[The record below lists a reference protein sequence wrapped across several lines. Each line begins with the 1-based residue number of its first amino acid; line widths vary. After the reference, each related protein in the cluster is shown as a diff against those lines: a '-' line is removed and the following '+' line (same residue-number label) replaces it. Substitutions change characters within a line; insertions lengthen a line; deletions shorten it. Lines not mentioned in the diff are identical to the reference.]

1 VRAEDPS
8 LADEDRRRAEQR
20 RVYEGRRLGLLT
32 TLLRRSAELGLAGS
46 RADEAAE
53 LGGALLSEPGVADGV
68 AEAAAASSS
77 PPHEWG
83 FGSGAAALAAW
94 REEAAAL
101 RAARASWAEDE
112 GKGRV
117 EERTEEEEEKRRR
130 RDKEEHYGRLLKLP
144 QLVSTVLANYVGEAS
159 GELSDKQAFR
169 ELLRLMGLA
178 DALEPRLMRTIVEAV
193 KQHRLRREYKEAA
206 FEAPSGQEPEP
217 LTHRPA
223 LASARPLLPPA
234 DHLVNAGGDGNK
246 FAIFIA
252 CLMQLLGAQVRIS
265 VGCSAGVPL
274 PPQPAEGLPPREVAP
289 LEAALLRG
297 ETEEVRPVC
306 QLLAE
311 VRLGKRPSR
320 LSAWVRAALPR
331 SRWLGR
337 TYHYRVDADGFVWL
351 NLDWL
356 DAQQGVQRPGVPY
369 KAFERQTVYYPAE
382 GRWEEEEGEAE
393 GRPRAKHWSVHS
405 IKMSSL

>member
-1 VRAEDPS
+1 
-8 LADEDRRRAEQR
+8 
-20 RVYEGRRLGLLT
+20 
-32 TLLRRSAELGLAGS
+32 
-46 RADEAAE
+46 
-53 LGGALLSEPGVADGV
+53 
-68 AEAAAASSS
+68 
-77 PPHEWG
+77 
-83 FGSGAAALAAW
+83 
-94 REEAAAL
+94 
-101 RAARASWAEDE
+101 
-112 GKGRV
+112 
-117 EERTEEEEEKRRR
+117 
-130 RDKEEHYGRLLKLP
+130 
-144 QLVSTVLANYVGEAS
+144 
-159 GELSDKQAFR
+159 
-169 ELLRLMGLA
+169 
-178 DALEPRLMRTIVEAV
+178 
-193 KQHRLRREYKEAA
+193 
-206 FEAPSGQEPEP
+206 
-217 LTHRPA
+217 
-223 LASARPLLPPA
+223 
-234 DHLVNAGGDGNK
+234 
-246 FAIFIA
+246 
-252 CLMQLLGAQVRIS
+252 MQLLGAQVRIS

>member
-1 VRAEDPS
+1 
-8 LADEDRRRAEQR
+8 
-20 RVYEGRRLGLLT
+20 
-32 TLLRRSAELGLAGS
+32 
-46 RADEAAE
+46 
-53 LGGALLSEPGVADGV
+53 
-68 AEAAAASSS
+68 
-77 PPHEWG
+77 
-83 FGSGAAALAAW
+83 
-94 REEAAAL
+94 
-101 RAARASWAEDE
+101 
-112 GKGRV
+112 
-117 EERTEEEEEKRRR
+117 
-130 RDKEEHYGRLLKLP
+130 
-144 QLVSTVLANYVGEAS
+144 
-159 GELSDKQAFR
+159 
-169 ELLRLMGLA
+169 M
-178 DALEPRLMRTIVEAV
+178 
-193 KQHRLRREYKEAA
+193 
-206 FEAPSGQEPEP
+206 
-217 LTHRPA
+217 PA
-223 LASARPLLPPA
+223 A

-246 FAIFIA
+246 FALFIA

-274 PPQPAEGLPPREVAP
+274 PPQPAEGARPRSAVHAAASFAVASRVLSVGFPPREGAP
-289 LEAALLRG
+289 FEAALLRG